1 MFEAVNVP
9 KQEKKMLPLK
19 LADALEQRVKEVLS
33 GGISETPANVD
44 GYPDLSIFSQDD
56 LQKSGYSIRV
66 YGEVDHAGQRFFVGP
81 KIEQQP

>member
-1 MFEAVNVP
+1 MIEIENET
-9 KQEKKMLPLK
+9 KEEKKMLPLK

-33 GGISETPANVD
+33 GGISETPVSVD

-66 YGEVDHAGQRFFVGP
+66 YGKVDHEGQQFFVGP
-81 KIEQQP
+81 KIEQ